1 MPLLARAMHGRR
13 RIFGFNRV
21 PMANKV
27 EPLITPDEVQEILA
41 EPKETIKPISWAH
54 KPAASNSQWQEFSCA
69 CRVKGEVREDILFR
83 ITYRGARTAVFGQA
97 TIFLPEAF
105 GTSLFVGPH
114 RVFGVDTD
122 DSFHTSMVGENLPQF
137 RKALADRSHQH
148 IWVEAGEGY
157 AEPVVPA
164 LESIGALVDYF
175 LPRANL
181 TLTGGFAHPLKGRQ
195 IELIL

>member
-1 MPLLARAMHGRR
+1 
-13 RIFGFNRV
+13 
-21 PMANKV
+21 MANNV
-27 EPLITPDEVQEILA
+27 EPFDHAGRGAGKLA
-41 EPKETIKPISWAH
+41 EPKETTKPISWAY
-54 KPAASNSQWQEFSCA
+54 KPAASNSQWQELQRA
-69 CRVKGEVREDILFR
+69 CRLKGDVREDILSHHLPR
-83 ITYRGARTAVFGQA
+83 RAYRRVRPGHHLPARSLRA
-97 TIFLPEAF
+97 
-105 GTSLFVGPH
+105 SLFVGPH

-164 LESIGALVDYF
+164 LESIGVLVDYF
-175 LPRANL
+175 PPRANL

>member
-1 MPLLARAMHGRR
+1 M
-13 RIFGFNRV
+13 
-21 PMANKV
+21 
-27 EPLITPDEVQEILA
+27 
-41 EPKETIKPISWAH
+41 
-54 KPAASNSQWQEFSCA
+54 
-69 CRVKGEVREDILFR
+69 
-83 ITYRGARTAVFGQA
+83 
-97 TIFLPEAF
+97 
-105 GTSLFVGPH
+105 
-114 RVFGVDTD
+114 FGVDTD

>member
-1 MPLLARAMHGRR
+1 
-13 RIFGFNRV
+13 
-21 PMANKV
+21 MANNV
-27 EPLITPDEVQEILA
+27 EPLIAPDEVQEILA
-41 EPKETIKPISWAH
+41 EPKETTKPISWAH

-69 CRVKGEVREDILFR
+69 CRLKGDVREDILFR

-105 GTSLFVGPH
+105 GASLFVGPH

-137 RKALADRSHQH
+137 RKAQRMPQITRAPQMADRSHQH